1 MKNTKWLSQNEI
13 YKKIGAYCAY
23 QERCHSEVR
32 SKLISLGCYGD
43 DLENTL
49 ALLVEENFINEERYA
64 IHFAQ
69 SKFNQK
75 SWGKLKIT
83 SALKFKNISPYC
95 IQKALRSIPEKMY
108 TQSLNQILLKKLED
122 STPPYSYPQK
132 SKAYQYALQ
141 KGYEPDLITNCLNDI
156 TS

>member
-13 YKKIGAYCAY
+13 YKKIGTYCAY

-49 ALLVEENFINEERYA
+49 ALLVEENFINEERFA

-69 SKFNQK
+69 SKFHQK
-75 SWGKLKIT
+75 NWGKIKIA
-83 SALKFKNISPYC
+83 SALKFKKISPFC
-95 IQKALRSIPEKMY
+95 IQKALQSIPEIDYLESIK
-108 TQSLNQILLKKLED
+108 SILQKKLSD
-122 STPPYSYPQK
+122 FNPPYSFQEK
-132 SKAYQYALQ
+132 SNASHYALQ
-141 KGYEPDLITNCLNDI
+141 KGYEPDLIFTCLHEI
-156 TS
+156 TA